1 VNAPGI
7 FLISVFSGEI
17 CMNLQSKNPRIMR
30 DTRARNANKDG
41 IFSEFV
47 CLLNIRD

>member
-1 VNAPGI
+1 MRREY
-7 FLISVFSGEI
+7 FSFQFFSGEI
-17 CMNLQSKNPRIMR
+17 CRVLQSKNPRIMR
-30 DTRARNANKDG
+30 DARARNANKDG